1 MASPAA
7 QDRDLCS
14 IRANKRKVIEV
25 SSTESSPVK
34 SPNKKQRISKPYSP
48 SYTKILKKR
57 RSEIIVKSEKK
68 QKQKMRDVAVGPD
81 IPDHDTRRKEIA
93 EVLKNVFGEEMDC
106 PLCRISLV
114 LSDGS
119 RSFYR
124 SDFDVL
130 RSLVL

>member
-1 MASPAA
+1 MASPDA

-48 SYTKILKKR
+48 SCNKLLKRR

-68 QKQKMRDVAVGPD
+68 QKHKTRDVAVGPD
-81 IPDHDTRRKEIA
+81 IPDHDARRKEIA
-93 EVLKNVFGEEMDC
+93 EVIRDAFGEEMEC

-114 LSDGS
+114 LSDDS
-119 RSFYR
+119 CYFYR

-130 RSLVL
+130 RSSIL